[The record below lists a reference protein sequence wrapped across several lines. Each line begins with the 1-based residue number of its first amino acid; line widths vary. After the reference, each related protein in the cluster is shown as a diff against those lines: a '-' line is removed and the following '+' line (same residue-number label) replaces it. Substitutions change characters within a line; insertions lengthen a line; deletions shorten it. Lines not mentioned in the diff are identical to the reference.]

1 MKTFA
6 AVVTMAASLSIGT
19 MGADAAG
26 YSTTK
31 SNIKSLSTEQ
41 CDPKTDNNCPPSP
54 AAKSP
59 ESANGI
65 SAPGGKFVPQSGVDA
80 KPNASKGDVERSVAG
95 PTTNRYV
102 SGTITP
108 RPASLDSKGGGT
120 QRTGDPL
127 PDVDVS
133 LDRKTGGG
141 ASRAKAP

>member
-1 MKTFA
+1 MKTLATFVT
-6 AVVTMAASLSIGT
+6 VVASLLFGAT
-19 MGADAAG
+19 DADAAG

-31 SNIKSLSTEQ
+31 SNIKNLSTEQ
-41 CDPKTDNNCPPSP
+41 CDPKTDKNCSQPP
-54 AAKSP
+54 AAMSP
-59 ESANGI
+59 ESANGN
-65 SAPGGKFVPQSGVDA
+65 SAPGGKLVPQSGVDA
-80 KPNASKGDVERSVAG
+80 KPNASKGGVERSVAG

-102 SGTITP
+102 SGTINP